1 MKLDEIE
8 EKISKLEKA
17 DNEIKEV
24 LSDLSNNFKSLA
36 IALVGDQFNP
46 SGGLTARM
54 KDTETKVLI
63 IENRQNKADKSTNRV
78 LIIGGVIV
86 FALQIVFQILL
97 AFIK

>member
-1 MKLDEIE
+1 MNEIHE
-8 EKISKLEKA
+8 RITKLEEST
-17 DNEIKEV
+17 NEIREV
-24 LSDLSNNFKSLA
+24 LSDLSANFKSLA

-54 KDTETKVLI
+54 KETETKVLV
-63 IENRQNKADKSTNRV
+63 IETRQNKADKSTNRV